1 MPSDSAVPYKNKKS
15 AFLKALWKN
24 YVLIISQFEGEKMK
38 MKLKKELVK
47 RQVLSSKNGKTLVK
61 LSDSII
67 HFQK

>member
-1 MPSDSAVPYKNKKS
+1 M
-15 AFLKALWKN
+15 
-24 YVLIISQFEGEKMK
+24 E